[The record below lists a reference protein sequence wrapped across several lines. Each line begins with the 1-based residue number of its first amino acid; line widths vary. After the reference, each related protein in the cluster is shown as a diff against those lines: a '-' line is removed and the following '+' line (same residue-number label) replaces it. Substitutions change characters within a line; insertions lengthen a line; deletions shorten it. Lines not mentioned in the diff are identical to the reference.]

1 MKLHKIALGIFLG
14 AASMAASAADNTT
27 SESPVAP
34 GSLSSAHNANKR
46 SDALQIVE
54 PKYGNI
60 ITDKTTV
67 KAVVRVGNGIRPKS
81 LRITL
86 NGTNVTRH
94 AQEENCAHDACQWT
108 VELSKRDR
116 LLSGANRLV
125 AFARGSDNS
134 IKIERAE
141 FFYDYGLGAGQNKPQ
156 WEAPSLGLSL
166 NPGGAQP
173 WVTLTTGWPAN
184 MQDNLDPTQYS
195 LPYRDMTFPSSGET
209 PCTNRYQVVVLN
221 RQNPAQQDGYIC
233 AADGATLKSDLAGLA
248 KGTEIVLVG
257 TTLYN
262 NADSTLDTTGI
273 GGTNYSS
280 PNVMQPMGYA
290 AIGISG
296 AAPGSAYESYY
307 VSTDIG
313 KPYMRTPFANGLL
326 AMDQNDNYNFHAG
339 DNIQFEVYPNNPNN
353 GTSNVFISYSGDV
366 HGWGPP
372 FGSTNGFWLLTLDR
386 ITLLPIDANTA
397 SGSLCQP
404 QGFAQN
410 CGQFF
415 PTGSTDPNVA
425 SAAADSLAD
434 ALSGVTPR
442 QLAVVTTFG
451 QPFQSASSV
460 TAKLANEFLQFG
472 GSLYTLQSLTQS
484 TSTYTLIAKGLPT
497 NTSNGTLSAGVVNSS
512 SAFSQQGQT
521 GFVRGVMAR
530 DNNSLYLPSVTSQE
544 DGKMNG
550 NNATSLS
557 IDYDFYTISSQA
569 PIDWPLTDTPG
580 HVAAYHWASQQFLFN
595 HYGKSQPPDPLS
607 ADVRYW
613 YHSPT
618 RASDMG
624 TYNTDFQCP
633 NTVANSPC
641 NYPGNGV
648 SFTEQDLTDVD
659 AELYTELTALHD
671 TDLYL
676 GSNGIGGLIQ
686 QSDGSGGVLSDQVI
700 AAAYEVLKDQVMPVT
715 SSTAVNGAVY
725 DWLNLAAGMTSI
737 LGTALG
743 PADFPVAAAAMG
755 VTSGALWTGSAFGPF
770 ATNDPVTPPS
780 YESSFD
786 TTLGQ
791 MQEQASTYAA
801 NLALSYD
808 TSLDNIYSDW
818 GRLSATGAKTANS
831 STGWYFDSN
840 VSEQGLTN
848 QLAGGVRR
856 SIYLQL
862 IPQFYAADTYYQQP
876 VASID
881 RLGLFYFNNPGPG
894 NETPPVDTCTAAY
907 PSAIT
912 SNEYGYRVYSAY
924 GSSGRTDMFVL
935 GGAINNQGTPN
946 VTESLPSADLLN
958 ILFGAPPEID
968 PPATAPLNIQQDLL
982 YASVPRR
989 GGPYMFDWPGF
1000 TLCYKPGCTDNA
1012 GEPQWSSC
1020 VGP

>member
-1 MKLHKIALGIFLG
+1 
-14 AASMAASAADNTT
+14 MAASAADNTT
-27 SESPVAP
+27 SQSPVAP
-34 GSLSSAHNANKR
+34 GGLSSAHNANKR

-67 KAVVRVGNGIRPKS
+67 KAVVRVGDGIRPKS

-116 LLSGANRLV
+116 LLSGANQLV

-141 FFYDYGLGAGQNKPQ
+141 FFYDYGLGAEQNKPQ

-195 LPYRDMTFPSSGET
+195 LPYRDMTFPMANDT
-209 PCTNRYQVVVLN
+209 PCTTLYQVVVLN
-221 RQNPAQQDGYIC
+221 RQNPAHEDDYSCQASSGALKGY
-233 AADGATLKSDLAGLA
+233 LAGLS

-257 TTLYN
+257 TTVGKD
-262 NADSTLDTTGI
+262 ADFGLDTTGI
-273 GGTNYSS
+273 GGTNYGV
-280 PNVMQPMGYA
+280 PPGATNPPQGYA
-290 AIGISG
+290 AIGIPG

-307 VSTDIG
+307 VASDVG
-313 KPYMRTPFANGLL
+313 KAYLRWPFAEGLL
-326 AMDQNDNYNFHAG
+326 AQDQYDNYNFHAG
-339 DNIQFEVYPNNPNN
+339 NNIQFEVYPNNPNN
-353 GTSNVFISYSGDV
+353 STSNVFINYSGDV
-366 HGWGPP
+366 HGWEAPVN
-372 FGSTNGFWLLTLDR
+372 STNGFWLLTLDR
-386 ITLLPIDANTA
+386 VTLLPVDANTT
-397 SGSLCQP
+397 SGSPCQP
-404 QGFAQN
+404 QGYAEN

-442 QLAVVTTFG
+442 QLAVVTTLG

-460 TAKLANEFLQFG
+460 TAKLANGFLQFG

-484 TSTYTLIAKGLPT
+484 TSTYTLIAKGLPA

-530 DNNSLYLPSVTSQE
+530 DNNGLYLPSVSSQE

-550 NNATSLS
+550 SNATSLS

-580 HVAAYHWASQQFLFN
+580 HVAAYHWASQQFLSN

-607 ADVRYW
+607 ADLRYW
-613 YHSPT
+613 YRSPT

-633 NTVANSPC
+633 NAVANSPC
-641 NYPGNGV
+641 DYPGNGV

-700 AAAYEVLKDQVMPVT
+700 AATYEVLQDQVMPVT
-715 SSTAVNGAVY
+715 TSTALNGAVY
-725 DWLNLAAGMTSI
+725 DWLNLAAGMTSV
-737 LGTALG
+737 LSAALG

-791 MQEQASTYAA
+791 MQEQASTYAS

-808 TSLDNIYSDW
+808 TALDNIYSDW

-894 NETPPVDTCTAAY
+894 NDTPPVDTCTAAY

-924 GSSGRTDMFVL
+924 GSSGKTDMFVL